1 VLDHRMRRGGEQGG
15 AAVLGHGLRFGGEQG
30 GSAALDCEQGMGGG
44 RVSRGLGGG
53 RASRGK
59 GLGQPRRSTAAVAAV
74 YRVHEEE
81 GWTLFFQKYI
91 IFGSF

>member
-1 VLDHRMRRGGEQGG
+1 
-15 AAVLGHGLRFGGEQG
+15 
-30 GSAALDCEQGMGGG
+30 MGGG

-59 GLGQPRRSTAAVAAV
+59 ELGQPRRSTAAVAAV

-81 GWTLFFQKYI
+81 GWTSFFQKIYNI
-91 IFGSF
+91 WVFLIRLTSRVLSTSANI